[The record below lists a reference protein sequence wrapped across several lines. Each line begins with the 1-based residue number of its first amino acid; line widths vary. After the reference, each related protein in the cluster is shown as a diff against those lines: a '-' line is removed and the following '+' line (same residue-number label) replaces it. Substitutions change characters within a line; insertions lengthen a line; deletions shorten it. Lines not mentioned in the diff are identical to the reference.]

1 MRGWRKALAALA
13 IVAGSGALLAQDLV
27 PRVVEPAPAES
38 AEAGEDVPVSPPLG
52 AAELTTADV
61 DAWLD
66 GFMPYAIES
75 GDIAGAVVVVVK
87 DGAIANVGRLTEEFL
102 REKGAPIIRQCVKEH
117 IRNEE

>member
-87 DGAIANVGRLTEEFL
+87 DGAVLTQ
-102 REKGAPIIRQCVKEH
+102 RVMRRGWPRSGSPQPARGTAASWT
-117 IRNEE
+117 R